1 MAANESSVEAGI
13 EEADIE
19 EAEEEVEST
28 EGVRT

>member
-13 EEADIE
+13 EEAGIE